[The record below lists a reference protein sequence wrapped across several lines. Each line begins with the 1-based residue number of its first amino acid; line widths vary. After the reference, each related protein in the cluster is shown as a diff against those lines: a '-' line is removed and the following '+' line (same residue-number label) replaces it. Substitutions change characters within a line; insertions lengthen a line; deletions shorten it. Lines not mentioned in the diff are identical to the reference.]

1 VEPDTLK
8 EELAQLLNRHS
19 RENASNTPDFILAEF
34 MLTCLAAFEHTSRE
48 REKWYGRSLPTSEA
62 LNGSWPFVGGCEAPA
77 RAGQVY
83 VWDGEKPVW
92 RDPDTIK
99 VLRELRPGEVLV
111 VPTKETA

>member
-8 EELAQLLNRHS
+8 EELRALLNRHS

-34 MLTCLAAFEHTSRE
+34 MLTSLAAFEHASRE
-48 REKWYGRSLPTSEA
+48 REKWYGRSLPTPEA
-62 LNGSWPFVGGCEAPA
+62 LSGSWPFVDNDKSLP
-77 RAGQVY
+77 RAGQYY

-92 RDPDTIK
+92 RDPDAIK